1 MKYFNEEYL
10 TDLMAA
16 VIFAV
21 GVGVFVWWVLR

>member
-10 TDLMAA
+10 TDLMEA

-21 GVGVFVWWVLR
+21 GVGVFVWWILR